1 MASES
6 NMAINETE
14 RPSQTRLSRNIDGA
28 REEKLRSLKAS
39 NSVYC
44 GAITRVQKQIE
55 QLMTDRGNYEEVQ
68 VEKALLDKMFMS
80 YSKCCQDIKDCL
92 CEDKVTELC
101 EIVKGYTN
109 VCNQTNSWIGNSENG

>member
-1 MASES
+1 
-6 NMAINETE
+6 MAINEAE
-14 RPSQTRLSRNIDGA
+14 RPSHTRLSRNIDGA

-44 GAITRVQKQIE
+44 EAITRVQKQIE

-80 YSKCCQDIKDCL
+80 YSKCCQRH
-92 CEDKVTELC
+92 
-101 EIVKGYTN
+101 
-109 VCNQTNSWIGNSENG
+109 